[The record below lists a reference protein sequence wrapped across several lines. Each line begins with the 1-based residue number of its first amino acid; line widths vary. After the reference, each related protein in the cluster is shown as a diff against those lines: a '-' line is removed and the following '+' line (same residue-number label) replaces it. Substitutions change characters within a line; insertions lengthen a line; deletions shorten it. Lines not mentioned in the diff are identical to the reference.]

1 VVAFRLDEA
10 EAPTEV
16 DAQRTLIGPT
26 AEEAGLS
33 AESVSHA
40 TGDRVGRGART
51 GDRGARGRADRT
63 EPRATRRLVKG
74 LVAAAIL
81 VGLVLAAVYGI
92 RQVYFL
98 GTDSGGRVA
107 LYRGLPYDLPLGIE
121 LYSEVY
127 AAPVQVSAI
136 PAERRDSATDHTLR
150 SRDDAVDLIDDL
162 ERAATMAAR
171 KPKGAGDKGRQQGGE
186 GKQGGGK
193 QGGTRRH
200 DGRGNDGGGGQR

>member
-1 VVAFRLDEA
+1 
-10 EAPTEV
+10 
-16 DAQRTLIGPT
+16 
-26 AEEAGLS
+26 
-33 AESVSHA
+33 
-40 TGDRVGRGART
+40 
-51 GDRGARGRADRT
+51 
-63 EPRATRRLVKG
+63 VKG

-136 PAERRDSATDHTLR
+136 PADRRDSATDHTLR

-162 ERAATMAAR
+162 ELAATTTAR
-171 KPKGAGDKGRQQGGE
+171 KPKGAGDKGRQRGGKDGQNGE
-186 GKQGGGK
+186 DRQGGGK

-200 DGRGNDGGGGQR
+200 DGSGGDGGGGQR